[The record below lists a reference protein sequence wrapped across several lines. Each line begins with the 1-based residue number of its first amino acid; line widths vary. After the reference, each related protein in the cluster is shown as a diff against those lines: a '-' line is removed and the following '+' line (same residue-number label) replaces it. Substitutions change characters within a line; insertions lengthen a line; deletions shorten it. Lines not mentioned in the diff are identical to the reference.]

1 VNARFPGARHD
12 AYIWSTSAARAVMER
27 AYHRGERRTYSH
39 WYDFLGII

>member
-27 AYHRGERRTYSH
+27 AYHRGERRTYLIGMI
-39 WYDFLGII
+39 F